1 MRRFRGGE
9 SWKGCVLRLVAVGAG
24 LCVCAAAAAAEKSV
38 TIPSEDLKTALLDY
52 IKQSR
57 IELIFDPDQLRGLHS
72 QAISGTYAPADAL
85 ALMLQDTG
93 TVAIRDT
100 TGAFVIV
107 KRTSA
112 ARAEDAVMQRALE
125 TVVVTGTSIRGS
137 VDVGANIITLDRD
150 ATEATGANTVQ
161 ELLSSVPA
169 ITGFGNGGAEFHA
182 GAFENTGENLPTIH
196 SLGASSSQ
204 STLILLDGHPMVPSG
219 QDGYTDPAI
228 IPIVA
233 LQRVDIVPDAES
245 AIYGSSAVAGVINF
259 VTRPSYQGVQ
269 AGLQYGE
276 AADFNNV
283 VGSLLAGTE
292 WSGGSIYG
300 AYEFKSNST
309 LSAGSRSFSA
319 DQDLRHLGG
328 SNFRSYNC
336 SPATI
341 AASSAGTAGIFAYP
355 YTSAA
360 IAVAGD
366 SQSGIC
372 DYTPVQGIIPSAT
385 THSFFAS
392 VQQVL
397 GRAEI
402 RLDVGYHTRINNDL
416 SPQAPLSA
424 TAFGPT
430 GASDALGAG
439 SQNPFF
445 VGNGATGTASEF
457 VRYDLTNLIGPAVT
471 KTGVRAIYANL
482 AATLDLG
489 GAWAAEFTAV
499 AGMDDSFLHGSNQLC
514 QACALLA
521 LNGTTNTTGQ
531 ANNSPSTTALGDP
544 YELGTTSIINRVLNT
559 GNALDVWNPAQTN
572 RTSATVISELKGD
585 ATNSDYATSL
595 NQVDLK
601 FDGPLLQT
609 AAGPV
614 KAAMGMEYSQYHN
627 TTRSTAS
634 NSTGPTSS
642 SSRFTYAPLARS
654 AYAAFAEIYLPLI
667 SSNMSVPLVQSLELQ
682 LAGRYDSYSDVG
694 DTLNPRVGLAW
705 KVVDGLTG
713 RASYGTSFTAP
724 NLDGLSPIAF
734 TTVTA
739 RSVAFA
745 VPAGHPNYAGS
756 FCAAASGPC
765 NVSAT
770 MQGIAINSGNPNLQ
784 PMRGLSYSF
793 GLDMDAGAL
802 LPVLRG
808 LSANVTYWQAKF
820 LGGVTQPTLQ
830 NVLTVPGLQNLL
842 LLAPP
847 GGWTINSPAVQTVL
861 KGLPITNPLPSTIY
875 YVYDGIRVNG
885 LNVQANGIDFDA
897 HYRFDT
903 DRLGSFSAEWSGSE
917 KLRFDIKGGP
927 PNSTAPYVSF
937 LNGHQDTSVL
947 KAMQFATRLAL
958 GWERGPLA
966 ATLSWNFTNP
976 YWFQSS
982 NPPFNTLGLAPSVGA
997 VGTYQ
1002 KVSANSV
1009 FNLNLRYRLVA
1020 PWAGEWSQGLRLD
1033 LTVIN
1038 LADSPPPFYD
1048 LGSVGFNTTFTG
1060 YDIFN
1065 ADPIGRQIRIGI
1077 TKTL

>member
-9 SWKGCVLRLVAVGAG
+9 SWRGCVLRLVAVGAG
-24 LCVCAAAAAAEKSV
+24 LYVCAAAAAENPV
-38 TIPSEDLKTALLDY
+38 NIPAEDLKTALLDY
-52 IKQSR
+52 IRQSQ
-57 IELIFDPDQLRGLHS
+57 IELIFDPDQLRGLRS
-72 QAISGTYAPADAL
+72 QAIRGSYEPADAL
-85 ALMLQDTG
+85 ALILRETG

-107 KRTSA
+107 KRNSVA
-112 ARAEDAVMQRALE
+112 HAQEAMVQHALE

-150 ATEATGANTVQ
+150 TIEAAGAQTVQ
-161 ELLSSVPA
+161 ELLSTIPA
-169 ITGFGNGGAEFHA
+169 ITGFGNGGSEFHA

-259 VTRPSYQGVQ
+259 VTRPSFQGIQ
-269 AGLQYGE
+269 AGLQYGQ
-276 AADFNNV
+276 AANFNNV
-283 VGSLLAGTE
+283 VGSVLAGRI

-309 LSAGSRSFSA
+309 LSAGSRAFSA

-341 AASSAGTAGIFAYP
+341 AASSASSAGIYAYP
-355 YTSAA
+355 YTASA

-366 SQSGIC
+366 SQGGIC
-372 DYTPVQGIIPSAT
+372 DYSAVQGIIPSAA
-385 THSFFAS
+385 THSFFVSA
-392 VQQVL
+392 QQL
-397 GRAEI
+397 FGRAEI
-402 RLDVGYHTRINNDL
+402 RLDVGYHSRINDDL
-416 SPQAPLSA
+416 SPQPSLSA
-424 TAFGPT
+424 AAFGPS
-430 GASDALGAG
+430 GSSDALGVG

-445 VGNGATGTASEF
+445 VGNAATGTASEF
-457 VRYDLTNLIGPAVT
+457 VRYDLTNLIGPAST

-489 GAWAAEFTAV
+489 GAWAAELTAV
-499 AGMDDSFLHGSNQLC
+499 SGMDDSFVHGSNQLC

-531 ANNSPSTTALGDP
+531 ANSSPSTTALGDP

-572 RTSATVISELKGD
+572 RTSATVISELRGD

-595 NQVDLK
+595 NQIGLK
-601 FDGPLLQT
+601 FDGPLFQLP
-609 AAGPV
+609 AGAV
-614 KAAMGMEYSQYHN
+614 KAAVGTEYSQYHN
-627 TTRSTAS
+627 TTRSTVS
-634 NSTGPTSS
+634 NSAGPTSS
-642 SSRFTYAPLARS
+642 SSRYTYAPLARS
-654 AYAAFAEIYLPLI
+654 AYAAYAEIYLPVI
-667 SSNMSVPLVQSLELQ
+667 GNGMAVPLVQSLELQ

-694 DTLNPRVGLAW
+694 STLNPRVGLAW
-705 KVVDGLTG
+705 KVVDGLTS

-739 RSVAFA
+739 RSVAFT
-745 VPAGHPNYAGS
+745 VPANHPNYPGS
-756 FCAAASGPC
+756 FCAAGSGPC
-765 NVSAT
+765 NVSAA
-770 MQGIAINSGNPNLQ
+770 MQGIAINSGNSGLQ

-793 GLDMDAGAL
+793 GMDVDAGAFA
-802 LPVLRG
+802 PALRG
-808 LSANVTYWQAKF
+808 LTATVTYWQAKF

-830 NVLTVPGLQNLL
+830 NVLTVQGLQNLL

-847 GGWTINSPAVQTVL
+847 GGWTINSPAVQAAL

-897 HYRFDT
+897 RYKFDT

-927 PNSTAPYVSF
+927 PNSTSPYISF

-958 GWERGPLA
+958 GWERGPIA
-966 ATLSWNFTNP
+966 ATLAWNFTNP

-982 NPPFNTLGLAPSVGA
+982 NPPFNTLGLAPASGA

-1002 KVSANSV
+1002 KISANSV
-1009 FNLNLRYRLVA
+1009 FNLNLHYRLAA
-1020 PWAGEWSQGLRLD
+1020 PWAGEWSQGMRLD

-1038 LADSPPPFYD
+1038 LADSPPPFYN

-1065 ADPIGRQIRIGI
+1065 ADPIGRQIRIGLV
-1077 TKTL
+1077 KAW